1 MLSEQ
6 ILNIYKRENKKLNI
20 LLLDL
25 QLIQL
30 CKNIRNIANI
40 SIISSNIFQS
50 RSIESHY
57 KCKSTIY
64 NKQETY
70 DIIISNI
77 FDYNII
83 KYKNTN
89 YIFTLQPIN
98 KYFNFLKKENSNR
111 AYLYKNLNYKQQNY
125 QNKNINFISNKIQN
139 NDRFNIFLQE
149 TQILIRS
156 KDRLQ
161 YLVYTLNSLLSTK
174 LYSSKITIV
183 DDKSTSKKLND
194 FLFTNKNI
202 QLQQID
208 FYQHIKDKK
217 SWNNYIGILP
227 NLPKYIKGIKNKI
240 QVKQF
245 QNCFGDCKGLLQTI
259 KYGFQSNKNC
269 KLVIILEDDILL
281 SKDWLTILYNTY
293 EQHKNEKIAAIP
305 LFHNKKVQNL
315 NYFYDTEFVGP
326 GVCYTRNFYN
336 KLKQNNIFQKQFQQ
350 CTLTVQ
356 QKQNMSFIQ
365 LQKYNIAGDTHLAYY
380 AKKFNYK
387 NIHYKYST
395 IQHIGIQSTLN
406 KHLPERYCK
415 NFIGQFSFNKNILND
430 LKTYKNNRILI
441 FSNINFQEQ
450 KIQKLNINQNDLL
463 VFLNTSISIKYFLN
477 HKNKI
482 IFYRFGTQQYF
493 GQYQTIDIECKKY
506 AIDGPNSCITEEQYK
521 NILNEYSQ
529 QFLNKKDVIYKNSLK
544 DYHKFRQGPT
554 TGWLVQFLMRYRYP
568 NSKIQLVNFF
578 PTQDNS
584 TAHFTGHDWKFQNQY
599 YKNSNIKI
607 YDLRTSFECVYLTD
621 NNPKYIQMCKK
632 SIDTLI
638 KFNPNAKITIVSPQ
652 PIQIGYNNI
661 VLSDLNNLELKQN
674 KNDRISKTAY
684 LKLLFTKLPFNKCM
698 FIDPD
703 TLINGNLYN
712 IFIANIP
719 YIGCTQSHNYGNIQ
733 AKQFNHQKYFL
744 SGFMIM
750 NLKNLRKIN
759 FYDKVMNYYS
769 NMKKYENIKNW
780 QHQQTILNIQFYDL
794 ITEIH
799 KKYNYCY
806 NRQYTNN
813 LNDNQIIIY
822 HFPGENKQ
830 YMNIIYNKIMSKNG
844 K

>member
-6 ILNIYKRENKKLNI
+6 ILNIQKRENKKLNI
-20 LLLDL
+20 LLTDL
-25 QLIQL
+25 QLLQI
-30 CKNIRNIANI
+30 CKNIKNI
-40 SIISSNIFQS
+40 SNINIIPTNIFQS

-57 KCKSTIY
+57 KCIPVNYQTY
-64 NKQETY
+64 ETY
-70 DIIISNI
+70 DIIITNI
-77 FDYNII
+77 LDYNLL
-83 KYKNTN
+83 KYKKFN
-89 YIFTLQPIN
+89 YIFTLQKITEN
-98 KYFNFLKKENSNR
+98 INFLKKINSNR
-111 AYLYKNLNYKQQNY
+111 AYLYKNINYIQQNIVIKN
-125 QNKNINFISNKIQN
+125 QHINNMLNK
-139 NDRFNIFLQE
+139 DRFNIFLQE
-149 TQILIRS
+149 TQILIRT

-174 LYSSKITIV
+174 LYSSQITIV

-194 FLFTNKNI
+194 FLFSNKKI

-208 FYQHIKDKK
+208 FYQNIKNINA
-217 SWNNYIGILP
+217 WNKYIGILP
-227 NLPKYIKGIKNKI
+227 NLPKTVNGIKNKI
-240 QVKQF
+240 SVKQF
-245 QNCFGDCKGLLQTI
+245 QKNYGDCKGLLQTI
-259 KYGFQSNKNC
+259 KYGFQKNLNC
-269 KLVIILEDDILL
+269 NLVIILEDDILL
-281 SKDWLTILYNTY
+281 YKDWLTKVYQIYNTFKDDNIGVISLY
-293 EQHKNEKIAAIP
+293 HNEITTNQYIYNWG
-305 LFHNKKVQNL
+305 L
-315 NYFYDTEFVGP
+315 VGP
-326 GVCYTRNFYN
+326 AVCYTRKFYN
-336 KLKQNNIFQKQFQQ
+336 KLKQNKIFQKEFQP
-350 CTLTVQ
+350 CALSRQ
-356 QKQNMSFIQ
+356 QRNKKSFLQ
-365 LQKYNIAGDTHLAYY
+365 LQKYNIAGDTHIGYY
-380 AKKFNYK
+380 IKLFNFKNIKYK
-387 NIHYKYST
+387 NSLV
-395 IQHIGIQSTLN
+395 QHIGLN
-406 KHLPERYCK
+406 SILNPDLQERYTK
-415 NFIGQFSFNKNILND
+415 NFIGNFQYNKNILNNI
-430 LKTYKNNRILI
+430 KNYKNQRILI
-441 FSNINFQEQ
+441 FSNINFE
-450 KIQKLNINQNDLL
+450 KEYIDKLNIKQDDLL
-463 VFLNTSISIKYFLN
+463 VFLNTAVSIKYFN
-477 HKNKI
+477 QHQNKI
-482 IFYRFGTQQYF
+482 ILHRYGTLKYF
-493 GQYQTIDIECKKY
+493 GQQQTQNINCKKY
-506 AIDGPNSCITEEQYK
+506 ALDGPNSIITQTQYNK
-521 NILNEYSQ
+521 IIKEYSK
-529 QFLNKKDVIYKNSLK
+529 QFFSNQIVLK
-544 DYHKFRQGPT
+544 ENNVKSYHKFRYGPT
-554 TGWLVQFLMRYRYP
+554 TGWLAQFLMRYRYP

-799 KKYNYCY
+799 RKYNYCY

-813 LNDNQIIIY
+813 LNDNQIILY